1 VKLDIE
7 VYEPGGWKRDQVE
20 DVSRDTV
27 VDKLVALSAY
37 APATVTL
44 VRSESSQLLIAV
56 DGPKFFIGLDEDF
69 VQYEF
74 RQTDAPLSGTEVEI
88 SIGAHLTGLPREKVL
103 DIDNVKRVVAWFF
116 GDEAEDMRGLSW
128 V

>member
-1 VKLDIE
+1 VNLDIE
-7 VYEPGGWKRDQVE
+7 VYKPGRWEGDQIE
-20 DVSRDTV
+20 DVSRDMV

-74 RQTDAPLSGTEVEI
+74 RQTEVPLPHTEVEI
-88 SIGAHLTGLPREKVL
+88 SVGGHITVMPREKVL